1 MYVAQNLQ
9 ATLCQY
15 LSLLPPLDV
24 TDYNPNLI
32 ILIVSFWYYL
42 LYLYQA

>member
-1 MYVAQNLQ
+1 M
-9 ATLCQY
+9 
-15 LSLLPPLDV
+15 SIFEPSPPPLDV